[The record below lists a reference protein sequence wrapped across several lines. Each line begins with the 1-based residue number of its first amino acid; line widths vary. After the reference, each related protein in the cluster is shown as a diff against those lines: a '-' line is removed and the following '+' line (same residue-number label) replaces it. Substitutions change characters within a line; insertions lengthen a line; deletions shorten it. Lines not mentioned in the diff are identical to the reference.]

1 MGVLSAIRSELLKVK
16 HTSFWKI
23 HVAMPLIGAL
33 LFALYFLLYG
43 SVDGGRK
50 LKLILELTVMVFP
63 LLIGVI
69 VGLNVLQEE
78 RASHFQTLLA
88 VPNRGR
94 MFLAKLIVL
103 YGAGAAALGCLY
115 ALFLLA
121 LGLTGQLGAINISL
135 LIQAVIGMALGNLI
149 IYVLHLFLSLKFGL
163 GVSLFWGVFESL
175 QIIMYSNIELKGA
188 ARYIPFAR
196 SVNWVHDILNHTFW
210 QNGIEWLLTLILTA
224 CALLAAIK
232 WFSHWEG
239 RKNYE

>member
-1 MGVLSAIRSELLKVK
+1 
-16 HTSFWKI
+16 
-23 HVAMPLIGAL
+23 
-33 LFALYFLLYG
+33 
-43 SVDGGRK
+43 
-50 LKLILELTVMVFP
+50 
-63 LLIGVI
+63 
-69 VGLNVLQEE
+69 
-78 RASHFQTLLA
+78 
-88 VPNRGR
+88 
-94 MFLAKLIVL
+94 
-103 YGAGAAALGCLY
+103 
-115 ALFLLA
+115 
-121 LGLTGQLGAINISL
+121 
-135 LIQAVIGMALGNLI
+135 MALGNLI

-188 ARYIPFAR
+188 AQYIPFAW

>member
-1 MGVLSAIRSELLKVK
+1 MYKRQELLKVK

-23 HVAMPLIGAL
+23 HAAMPLIGAL

-50 LKLILELTVMVFP
+50 LKLILELTVVVFP

-121 LGLTGQLGAINISL
+121 LGLTGDVYKRQAFSCPAPVIPIGFLMDGCYL
-135 LIQAVIGMALGNLI
+135 LHFFCSKQHPPGMRVVQNRPM
-149 IYVLHLFLSLKFGL
+149 LFR
-163 GVSLFWGVFESL
+163 
-175 QIIMYSNIELKGA
+175 N
-188 ARYIPFAR
+188 
-196 SVNWVHDILNHTFW
+196 
-210 QNGIEWLLTLILTA
+210 LTA
-224 CALLAAIK
+224 PTIK
-232 WFSHWEG
+232 V
-239 RKNYE
+239 KAV